1 MPPKSSSTIAYEQL
15 AAVRQQLTYMR
26 FRASAYIF
34 ICFVALLGCSSKRQL
49 EKAQNLVDQGRPEEA
64 VRAVDRLLSR
74 LDKPQEQSRAYL
86 VLGDA
91 LLKLGQT
98 SEAFNAYQNALAAD
112 AGNQEAQYRAADM
125 LLKSGNPTQALMI
138 ADVLVVSRP
147 KDEKVLSLR
156 GAALAAAGN
165 VAEAKATFERALQIE
180 PQSSESAIALAELL
194 LMQNNVGEARALL
207 TSSANRR
214 NAVAWLALGRL
225 EEQEGNPA
233 AAEAAYRAAVTLRDD
248 QETNFRLAQFLQRS
262 SKISEAL
269 VVLRHLDALNARAT
283 ASADFSFTSGR
294 SIPAL
299 VDYVR
304 SLNRRSESSNY
315 GHQDSDLVARTVEA
329 ALSSQRPLADRIRAA
344 KALLE
349 SNRGKLDP
357 ATLATLEAEI
367 ALITGDLNAADEAT
381 TRALESAPQSS
392 AAHYLR
398 GVLFDHRGDE
408 EGARSEWQMAAA
420 IDGHRPSK
428 ILLAQ
433 LALQQRDATRAEE
446 EIASVVRDEPANV
459 EALLIY
465 ARVLEAQNRLEAAQ
479 AMVERAL
486 AVDPSCAAAMVI
498 TGRIA
503 LARGAAGSALIA
515 FEKALLFDDRA
526 ISSVDG
532 LLEVFAKGKPTRAS
546 IAKVERMAGA
556 PPESPVLFEVAGRLY
571 ALTGFKRDAERA
583 LRRSLALDSRRPT
596 TALALSRIGSEL
608 SKTSNGTRSEALIA
622 ASSAEQSGAI
632 DAAVRDYEQAIQ
644 RGESSGVAANNLAFA
659 YASRGQ
665 KLDRAL
671 ELAVSAVHLMPN
683 KSETMDTLGF
693 VLFKMRRFSAATDA
707 FERALLLPGDPAAKE
722 QITLHLAEA
731 YEASGLPEK
740 AREVRLKQVKPA
752 S

>member
-1 MPPKSSSTIAYEQL
+1 
-15 AAVRQQLTYMR
+15 MR
-26 FRASAYIF
+26 FRASACTF
-34 ICFVALLGCSSKRQL
+34 LCFVALLGCSNKRQI
-49 EKAQNLVDQGRPEEA
+49 EKAQVLVDEGRPEEA

-91 LLKLGQT
+91 LLKLGRT
-98 SEAFNAYQNALAAD
+98 SDAFNAYQNALAAD

-147 KDEKVLSLR
+147 RDEKVLSLR

-165 VAEAKATFERALQIE
+165 VAEARVAFERALQVE
-180 PQSSESAIALAELL
+180 PQSSEAAIALAELL

-207 TSSANRR
+207 TKSANTH

-225 EEQEGNPA
+225 EEQEGDPA
-233 AAEAAYRAAVTLRDD
+233 AAEAAYRAAVAQRDD

-262 SKISEAL
+262 SKIPEAL
-269 VVLRHLDALNARAT
+269 VVLRRLDALNARAT

-294 SIPAL
+294 SIAAL

-304 SLNRRSESSNY
+304 ALNRRSALDRASE
-315 GHQDSDLVARTVEA
+315 DSDLVARTVEA
-329 ALSSQRPLADRIRAA
+329 ALSSQRSLAERVRAA

-349 SNRGKLDP
+349 PNRGKLDP
-357 ATLATLEAEI
+357 ATLATLDAEI
-367 ALITGDLNAADEAT
+367 SLIAGDLDAADEAT
-381 TRALESAPQSS
+381 KRALEAAPQAS

-408 EGARSEWQMAAA
+408 EGARGEWQMAAA

-433 LALQQRDATRAEE
+433 LALQQHDEAKAEE
-446 EIASVVRDEPANV
+446 LIASVVRDEPANL

-465 ARVLEAQNRLEAAQ
+465 ARVLEAQKRLDAAQ
-479 AMVERAL
+479 AMVDRVLAL
-486 AVDPSCAAAMVI
+486 DPSYAAAMVMN
-498 TGRIA
+498 GRIA
-503 LARGAAGSALIA
+503 LAKGAAGSALIA

-526 ISSVDG
+526 IGSVDG
-532 LLEVFAKGKPTRAS
+532 LLDVFAKGKPTHAS
-546 IAKVERMAGA
+546 IAKIERMAAA

-571 ALTGFKRDAERA
+571 ALIGSKRDAERA
-583 LRRSLALDSRRPT
+583 LQRSLALDSRRPT
-596 TALALSRIGSEL
+596 TALALSRVGSEVP
-608 SKTSNGTRSEALIA
+608 KTSNGTRSEALIA

-632 DAAVRDYEQAIQ
+632 DAAVRDYEQAVQ

-693 VLFKMRRFSAATDA
+693 VLFKMRRFSAATEV

-731 YEASGLPEK
+731 YDASGLPEK
-740 AREVRLKQVKPA
+740 AREVRLKHGKPA